1 MVRAGPI
8 GHARILS
15 HFRLPPGKHSLRRE
29 FDVGTGVRVACEI
42 RVVSE
47 FGGSD
52 GLAGRA
58 TGGTNLAASDDAL
71 TRPYRVFCAV
81 MAGVFV
87 LSAAVQWN
95 DPDPLLWIA
104 FYGFAT
110 LTAFAALAGA
120 RALRTLEIGLAI
132 IALGTVVALTP
143 ALREARL
150 EAVTSIEMKSSEDE
164 EVRELGG
171 AAIVLVFAATM
182 RFRRWRTARRVVA
195 P

>member
-1 MVRAGPI
+1 M
-8 GHARILS
+8 S
-15 HFRLPPGKHSLRRE
+15 HFRLSPGKHSLQRE
-29 FDVGTGVRVACEI
+29 FDVGPDVRVASEI
-42 RVVSE
+42 RSVSDFE
-47 FGGSD
+47 GSD
-52 GLAGRA
+52 GLAGRV
-58 TGGTNLAASDDAL
+58 TGGTNLEASDDAL

-81 MAGVFV
+81 MVGVFL
-87 LSAAVQWN
+87 LSAGVQWN

-104 FYGFAT
+104 FYGFAA

-120 RALRTLEIGLAI
+120 RMLRTLEIGLAI
-132 IALGTVVALTP
+132 VALGTVVALTP

-182 RFRRWRTARRVVA
+182 RLRRWRMARRVAA

>member
-1 MVRAGPI
+1 MKLEV
-8 GHARILS
+8 
-15 HFRLPPGKHSLRRE
+15 
-29 FDVGTGVRVACEI
+29 
-42 RVVSE
+42 
-47 FGGSD
+47 
-52 GLAGRA
+52 
-58 TGGTNLAASDDAL
+58 SDDAL

-104 FYGFAT
+104 FYGFAA
-110 LTAFAALAGA
+110 LTASAALAGA
-120 RALRTLEIGLAI
+120 RALRTLEIGLAVV
-132 IALGTVVALTP
+132 ALGAVVALTP

-150 EAVTSIEMKSSEDE
+150 EAVTSIEMKSSKDE

-171 AAIVLVFAATM
+171 AAIVLAFAATM
-182 RFRRWRTARRVVA
+182 RLRRWRIARRAAA